1 MNYFSFLKK
10 KNKEIQFEQYP
21 TSAHIGKNFRISL
34 TISKRKK
41 EKFISI

>member
-21 TSAHIGKNFRISL
+21 TSAHIGNILGYHHKYQYI
-34 TISKRKK
+34 
-41 EKFISI
+41 